1 DLIDEQG
8 HFDAD
13 MADVMRGLGEQP
25 FTITST
31 ELKVAV
37 TSSSLR
43 SDFFQCVSNS
53 KWAHNAQ
60 LAIATEVTDQV
71 LSDELKR
78 LGASYGVTI
87 VSFGLNASALDAL
100 PAAGELLEMSDTEVD
115 DRLAKISL
123 KTIASGQAREILDW
137 DHIRDLQRQTDELR
151 DIFAWIARCLSDNQA
166 HGFELWKCNLR
177 SVKK

>member
-1 DLIDEQG
+1 MNSERRNLDRCIDFGLNKISNTLFQSNILKRKTAAGINRWKFPDVVSVNWNVDLIDEQG

-13 MADVMRGLGEQP
+13 MADVMRGLGEQR
-25 FTITST
+25 FMITST

-60 LAIATEVTDQV
+60 LAIATEVTDEV

-87 VSFGLNASALDAL
+87 VSFGLNASALM
-100 PAAGELLEMSDTEVD
+100 PSLL
-115 DRLAKISL
+115 
-123 KTIASGQAREILDW
+123 QAN
-137 DHIRDLQRQTDELR
+137 
-151 DIFAWIARCLSDNQA
+151 C
-166 HGFELWKCNLR
+166 
-177 SVKK
+177 